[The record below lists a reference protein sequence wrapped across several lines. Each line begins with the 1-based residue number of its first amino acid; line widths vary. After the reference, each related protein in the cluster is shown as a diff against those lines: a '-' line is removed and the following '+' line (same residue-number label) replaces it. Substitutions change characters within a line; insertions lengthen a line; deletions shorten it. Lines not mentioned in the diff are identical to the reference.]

1 MKPPNLV
8 IGLLDETQVLLGVR
22 AVSKSALL
30 TTLAQRASRVTGI
43 NEQIIVSALTA
54 RETLGS
60 TGFGGGIAMPHAR
73 IEALPGM
80 FALFARLEKPAPF
93 DAIDGKPVDL
103 IVMLLSP
110 KFADADHLA
119 TLAAFSRRLR
129 DPSVAAALRA
139 AASPAAAREL
149 FAG

>member
-1 MKPPNLV
+1 
-8 IGLLDETQVLLGVR
+8 
-22 AVSKSALL
+22 
-30 TTLAQRASRVTGI
+30 
-43 NEQIIVSALTA
+43 
-54 RETLGS
+54 
-60 TGFGGGIAMPHAR
+60 MPHAR

-80 FALFARLEKPAPF
+80 FALFARLDKPAPF

-110 KFADADHLA
+110 KNADADHLA

-129 DPSVAAALRA
+129 DPSAAAALRA

-149 FAG
+149 LAG